1 MPRATA
7 KLGRGLPPSVRNF
20 RSSAGQRTAPSESK
34 SAGRQLTRRCFNDSR
49 RNSSHCSPTSF
60 SRQARCL
67 RQRCCDKLALSPSF
81 SPPLPIQS
89 ATVLSRAF
97 RGRAAATGFTTV
109 EASMAGKWLELL
121 KEIAP
126 RTARVASIFHPTS
139 TAGSGSYLLDALNT
153 AAAVLA
159 VEVISA
165 PVHDMSELEAAVSAQ
180 AREPNGGLILMP
192 GAYMAAHSAEVASL
206 IGRYRLPSIA
216 PYRFYPEHGGL
227 LSYGYDP
234 LDNFR
239 RAAGYADR
247 ILREIGRASCRER
260 V

>member
-1 MPRATA
+1 LLQRFAKELIAPQPDLILSSSTLSTA
-7 KLGRGLPPSVRNF
+7 AL
-20 RSSAGQRTAPSESK
+20 
-34 SAGRQLTRRCFNDSR
+34 
-49 RNSSHCSPTSF
+49 
-60 SRQARCL
+60 L
-67 RQRCCDKLALSPSF
+67 RQTRII
-81 SPPLPIQS
+81 PIVF
-89 ATVLSRAF
+89 ATVADPVGDGFVASFPRPS
-97 RGRAAATGFTTV
+97 GNATGFTTV

-139 TAGSGSYLLDALNT
+139 TAGRGSYLLDALNT

-247 ILREIGRASCRER
+247 ILKGEKPADLPVQAPTKFELVVNLKTAKALGLDVPWFLQQRADE
-260 V
+260 VIE

>member
-1 MPRATA
+1 
-7 KLGRGLPPSVRNF
+7 
-20 RSSAGQRTAPSESK
+20 
-34 SAGRQLTRRCFNDSR
+34 
-49 RNSSHCSPTSF
+49 
-60 SRQARCL
+60 
-67 RQRCCDKLALSPSF
+67 
-81 SPPLPIQS
+81 
-89 ATVLSRAF
+89 
-97 RGRAAATGFTTV
+97 
-109 EASMAGKWLELL
+109 
-121 KEIAP
+121 
-126 RTARVASIFHPTS
+126 
-139 TAGSGSYLLDALNT
+139 LDALNT
-153 AAAVLA
+153 AASVLA

-216 PYRFYPEHGGL
+216 PYRFYPELGGL

-247 ILREIGRASCRER
+247 ILRGEKPGDLRVQAPTKFELVVNLRTAKALGLDVPWFLQQRADE
-260 V
+260 VIE